1 MVSATPEIIHD
12 QISTARLQLKKWE
25 PEPWLFG
32 DHSVD
37 RKPTTPSEW
46 FSKHFPAHAKVWGCP
61 FLELAEDRGDGLKK
75 INPLSANL
83 DFLAAILGGDE
94 RMGHK
99 VIYLEGEMQWYY
111 LDQPSNIFKPTTAE
125 KLGNLLRA
133 LLIRCAE
140 ELPDCVH
147 KPNLFLEFR
156 SDKTIRAAVHRAK
169 SILAADH
176 TFFSPES
183 KHARLKG
190 VEVHERVAR
199 VFVEQVLERQPGEV
213 LTLTSA
219 YLYFCEYLRGR
230 GMVPVK
236 RSIFKGMFAPL
247 IRDAFNLGLR
257 NDVIDQA
264 ANHQTAGWKGLRAV
278 QAQEKAEKGSN
289 S

>member
-25 PEPWLFG
+25 PEPWPMT
-32 DHSVD
+32 DHAVE

-46 FSKHFPAHAKVWGCP
+46 FSKMFPVQGKIHGCP
-61 FLELAEDRGDGLKK
+61 FIEMAEDIADGLKK
-75 INPLSANL
+75 INPLAPNL

-111 LDQPSNIFKPTTAE
+111 LDQPGNIFKPTTPE
-125 KLGNLLRA
+125 KLGSLLRA

-140 ELPDCVH
+140 ELPDSVH
-147 KPNLFLEFR
+147 KLNLFLEFR
-156 SDKTIRAAVHRAK
+156 SDKTIRAVIHRAK

-190 VEVHERVAR
+190 VEVHERLAK
-199 VFVEQVLERQPGEV
+199 VFVEQVLERQQGEV

-219 YLYFCEYLRGR
+219 YLVFTEFLKQKS
-230 GMVPVK
+230 MLPVK

-247 IRDAFNLGLR
+247 IRDAFDLGLR

-264 ANHQTAGWKGLRAV
+264 TNHQTAGWKGLRALEV
-278 QAQEKAEKGSN
+278 QEMAQKN
-289 S
+289 

>member
-1 MVSATPEIIHD
+1 MVSATPEIIYD
-12 QISTARLQLKKWE
+12 QINTARLQLKKWE
-25 PEPWLFG
+25 PDPWLFG
-32 DHSVD
+32 DRATD

-46 FSKHFPAHAKVWGCP
+46 FSKMFPEQARIYGCP
-61 FLELAEDRGDGLKK
+61 FIELAEDIADGLKK

-83 DFLAAILGGDE
+83 DYLASILGGDE

-111 LDQPSNIFKPTTAE
+111 LDQPSNIFKPTTPD

-140 ELPDCVH
+140 ELPDSVH
-147 KPNLFLEFR
+147 KLNLFLEFR
-156 SDKTIRAAVHRAK
+156 SDKIIRAVIHRAK

-176 TFFSPES
+176 TFFAVES

-190 VEVHERVAR
+190 VEVHERLAR

-236 RSIFKGMFAPL
+236 RSVFKGMFAPL

-264 ANHQTAGWKGLRAV
+264 TNHQTAGWRGLRVQAV
-278 QAQEKAEKGSN
+278 QEMAEKG
-289 S
+289 

>member
-1 MVSATPEIIHD
+1 MVSATPEILSHD
-12 QISTARLQLKKWE
+12 QLSTARLQLKKWE
-25 PEPWLFG
+25 PEPWPLTG
-32 DHSVD
+32 YAVD
-37 RKPTTPSEW
+37 QKPTTPSEW
-46 FSKHFPAHAKVWGCP
+46 FSKMFPVQAKTLGCP
-61 FLELAEDRGDGLKK
+61 FIELSEDRSDGLKK
-75 INPLSANL
+75 INPLAPNL

-111 LDQPSNIFKPTTAE
+111 LDQPRNIFKPTTAE

-140 ELPDCVH
+140 ELPETVH
-147 KPNLFLEFR
+147 KLNLFLEFR
-156 SDKTIRAAVHRAK
+156 SDKIIRAVLHRTK

-176 TFFSPES
+176 TFFSVES
-183 KHARLKG
+183 KHQRQKG

-213 LTLTSA
+213 LTLTNA
-219 YLYFCEYLRGR
+219 YLVFAEYLRGR

-247 IRDAFNLGLR
+247 IRDAFSLGLR
-257 NDVIDQA
+257 NDVIDRITQ
-264 ANHQTAGWKGLRAV
+264 HQTAGWKGLRTLEV
-278 QAQEKAEKGSN
+278 PEMAENG
-289 S
+289 

>member
-1 MVSATPEIIHD
+1 
-12 QISTARLQLKKWE
+12 L
-25 PEPWLFG
+25 
-32 DHSVD
+32 
-37 RKPTTPSEW
+37 SEET
-46 FSKHFPAHAKVWGCP
+46 S
-61 FLELAEDRGDGLKK
+61 EGLTR
-75 INPLSANL
+75 IDPIAGNI
-83 DFLAAILGGDE
+83 DFLAAALGGDA
-94 RMGHK
+94 RLGHQ
-99 VIYLEGEMQWYY
+99 VVYLEGEMQWYFY
-111 LDQPSNIFKPTTAE
+111 DGRAQLYKPTSAE

-140 ELPDCVH
+140 ELPENVQ
-147 KPNLFLEFR
+147 KLNLFQEFR
-156 SDKTIRAAVHRAK
+156 SDKTVRAVVHRAK

-183 KHARLKG
+183 KHQRQKG

-199 VFVEQVLERQPGEV
+199 VFVEQILERQPGEV

-230 GMVPVK
+230 GMVPLK

-264 ANHQTAGWKGLRAV
+264 TNHQTAGWKGLRAV
-278 QAQEKAEKGSN
+278 QAQEVAEKGSN

>member
-1 MVSATPEIIHD
+1 MFPVQGKIH
-12 QISTARLQLKKWE
+12 
-25 PEPWLFG
+25 
-32 DHSVD
+32 
-37 RKPTTPSEW
+37 
-46 FSKHFPAHAKVWGCP
+46 GCP
-61 FLELAEDRGDGLKK
+61 FIEMAEDIADGLKK
-75 INPLSANL
+75 INPLAPNL

-111 LDQPSNIFKPTTAE
+111 LDQPGNIFKPTTPE
-125 KLGNLLRA
+125 KLGSLLRA

-140 ELPDCVH
+140 ELPDSVH
-147 KPNLFLEFR
+147 KLNLFLEFR
-156 SDKTIRAAVHRAK
+156 SDKTIRAVIHRAK

-190 VEVHERVAR
+190 VEVHERLAK
-199 VFVEQVLERQPGEV
+199 VFVEQVLERQQGEV

-219 YLYFCEYLRGR
+219 YLVFTEFLKQKS
-230 GMVPVK
+230 MLPVK

-264 ANHQTAGWKGLRAV
+264 TNHQTAGWKGLRALEV
-278 QAQEKAEKGSN
+278 QEMAEKGSN